1 MPEPHSITILCGH
14 YGCGKT
20 NLALNLALAAAQTP
34 GPVTL
39 CDLDIV
45 NPYFR
50 SSEYQGLLTERGVR
64 VIAPV
69 FAGTTLDTPT
79 LPPELASVF
88 SPQSG
93 RVFLD
98 AGGDDAGV
106 TALGGLAAR
115 LTETGYQMLYVVNR
129 YRALSQT
136 PEEAAALLREIEAA
150 SRLRATGIV
159 NNSHLGTETTLSC
172 LLEAQ
177 GFAQETA
184 RLTGLPLLYSTAP
197 DFALEGNPPPEGF
210 RTIRRVVRFAWEPP
224 FTGPPAELPQ
234 SFGMFPNQENR

>member
-1 MPEPHSITILCGH
+1 MPAPHSITILCGH

-20 NLALNLALAAAQTP
+20 NLALNLALAAARSP

-39 CDLDIV
+39 CDLDVV

-50 SSEYQGLLTERGVR
+50 SSEYRSLLEGQGVR

-79 LPPELASVF
+79 LPPELASIF

-93 RVFLD
+93 RVFID

-106 TALGGLAAR
+106 TALGGLSGR
-115 LTETGYQMLYVVNR
+115 LKESGYEMLYVVNR

-150 SRLRATGIV
+150 SRLRAAGIV
-159 NNSHLGTETTLSC
+159 NNSHLGAETTAEC
-172 LLEAQ
+172 LIE
-177 GFAQETA
+177 GRKFGEETA
-184 RLTGLPLLYSTAP
+184 RLTGLPLLYSTVP
-197 DFALEGNPPPEGF
+197 EFAAAGEIPEGF
-210 RTIRRVVRFAWEPP
+210 RVVERVVRFAWEEPYR
-224 FTGPPAELPQ
+224 AERERRQ
-234 SFGMFPNQENR
+234 SGAH